1 VRNINVHYFALS
13 ELDCYCAR
21 FPGATHLTL
30 FGACPWLSYAAP
42 LALILSSELALVLT
56 LSSELALRCSL
67 HGCGNSRRLSVACA
81 IFRVVPARQSIN
93 SEL

>member
-13 ELDCYCAR
+13 ELDSYCAR

-42 LALILSSELALVLT
+42 LALILSSELALALI
-56 LSSELALRCSL
+56 LSSELALVL
-67 HGCGNSRRLSVACA
+67 TLS
-81 IFRVVPARQSIN
+81 S
-93 SEL
+93 